1 MQCPDEH
8 TASERE
14 NITEKK
20 TKRKCQ
26 LKTIPCFEV
35 KTQELLVS
43 AVTAA
48 DPEVLCDVL
57 KFEDLKK
64 HQKLI

>member
-20 TKRKCQ
+20 TKCKCQ
-26 LKTIPCFEV
+26 LKTVPCFEV
-35 KTQELLVS
+35 KPQELVS
-43 AVTAA
+43 ALTAA

-64 HQKLI
+64 HQKFI

>member
-1 MQCPDEH
+1 MQCLDEH

-26 LKTIPCFEV
+26 LKTIGCFEV
-35 KTQELLVS
+35 KPQLLVS

-48 DPEVLCDVL
+48 DPDVLCYAA
-57 KFEDLKK
+57 FEDLKK
-64 HQKLI
+64 HQKFI